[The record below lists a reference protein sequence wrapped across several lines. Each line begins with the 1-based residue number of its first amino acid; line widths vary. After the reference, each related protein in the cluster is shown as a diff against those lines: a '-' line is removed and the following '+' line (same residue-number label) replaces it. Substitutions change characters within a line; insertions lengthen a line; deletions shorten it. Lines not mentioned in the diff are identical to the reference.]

1 MFTLFRIL
9 NTLTPTKQIPPTK
22 NQTMLLIESLNN
34 AANSGIS
41 KLELQH
47 QNFMGIT
54 AKLKVLRDNGAIIV
68 RRIATIVDSNGLT
81 RSRIAH
87 YIFCGFLDGP
97 EYDNQ
102 YRRYYEKLTGRKY
115 ANSL

>member
-1 MFTLFRIL
+1 MFTLFGK
-9 NTLTPTKQIPPTK
+9 PYKQTPPTT
-22 NQTMLLIESLNN
+22 NQTTLLIESLYSAGTAGTN
-34 AANSGIS
+34 

-68 RRIATIVDSNGLT
+68 RRIATVVDSNGLT
-81 RSRIAH
+81 RKRIAH
-87 YIFCGFLDGP
+87 YILCGFLEGP

-102 YRRYYEKLTGRKY
+102 HRQRYEKLTGRKY
-115 ANSL
+115 SSSL